1 MARKSLRPQFPL
13 RAAGAPG
20 ESAELCSAAKVIK
33 VNKGKCPKREI
44 PKRVFYEITLGMKW
58 MVVTKEM
65 IDADGQI
72 LLDARSL
79 LSINI
84 CLPKCF
90 ALVDDAFEYSL
101 SENG

>member
-1 MARKSLRPQFPL
+1 MLNDPSARSPNRF
-13 RAAGAPG
+13 
-20 ESAELCSAAKVIK
+20 
-33 VNKGKCPKREI
+33 
-44 PKRVFYEITLGMKW
+44 FYEITLGMKW

-72 LLDARSL
+72 LLDAQSL
-79 LSINI
+79 RSINI
-84 CLPKCF
+84 CLSKCF